1 MKKTLTLLLCICM
14 ILTAVPAYAAEDQKL
29 EAQVTGTRLLQKWN
43 GQTSEETD
51 WFCVDLKLTNWH
63 TDPQNI
69 PGLLSGTLIFQKAYS
84 FDAVPEFEEDTIAPL
99 IEREGSL
106 VFEIPKMVS
115 RMFSPDN
122 IRVLLTVDGE
132 EMEVDT
138 ENISSTP
145 AMPSGTLEGPGFD
158 TPEDAV
164 LAYLEGLNNGDVKEM
179 LSTFA
184 YETYAEHANPED
196 MLRRIRSF
204 MYGQTSCVPMNSDYA
219 KSIVINGRYA
229 DLARPLVY
237 NYVECSYRTEGRAIT
252 FDEES
257 EMTDFLNAF
266 AISPANEWLGNV
278 EFVEWIDPAQVTD
291 KFFMS
296 MNLRNL
302 ATQMACAGADD
313 YAELVAHIKLNGV
326 DSAQFMECIKYG
338 DRWYN
343 HSFQSMMANIL
354 GLAPTTAG
362 LVYPDKNSEAGNLQ
376 DYLIV
381 PEIDEEMAAARNS
394 WDTSDLPGTRW
405 QLESVKTS
413 EFAANVGTSKEEVL
427 ADSGNSIFGEL
438 KFMHLGGA
446 VLDMRFSPGLC
457 SEMEVESTYAKSTM
471 IWAEIDGQL
480 QIGEC
485 KGISASGLQ
494 FEEAECKRT
503 EDQIIINVEGDE
515 MVFRRAQ

>member
-1 MKKTLTLLLCICM
+1 MKKTLTLLLCMCM
-14 ILTAVPAYAAEDQKL
+14 ILTAVPAYAAEDYKL

-43 GQTSEETD
+43 EQTSEETE

-69 PGLLSGTLIFQKAYS
+69 PGLLSGTLYFQNAYS
-84 FDAVPEFEEDTIAPL
+84 FDAVPAFEEDTIAPL
-99 IEREGSL
+99 IEREGAL

-122 IRVLLTVDGE
+122 IRVILTIDGA

-145 AMPSGTLEGPGFD
+145 ALPSGTLEGPGFD
-158 TPEDAV
+158 TPQEAV
-164 LAYLEGLNNGDVKEM
+164 LAYLEGLNNADVREM

-184 YETYAEHANPED
+184 FESYAEHANPED
-196 MLRRIRSF
+196 MLRRVRTF
-204 MYGQTSCVPMNSDYA
+204 MYGQTSSIPMNSDFA

-229 DLARPLVY
+229 DLARNLMCSY
-237 NYVECSYRTEGRAIT
+237 SECSYSTEGRVIT
-252 FDEES
+252 FAEES
-257 EMTDFLNAF
+257 EVTDFLKAF
-266 AISPANEWLGNV
+266 AGSPANEWLGNV

-291 KFFMS
+291 KFYTAA
-296 MNLRNL
+296 NLRNL

-326 DSAQFMECIKYG
+326 DSAQFMQCIKYG

-343 HSFQSMMANIL
+343 HNYQSMMANLL
-354 GLAPTTAG
+354 GIMVTSAG
-362 LVYPDKNSEAGNLQ
+362 LVYPGESSEAGNLQ
-376 DYLIV
+376 DFLIV
-381 PEIDEEMAAARNS
+381 PQTDEEMAAAINS
-394 WDTSDLPGTRW
+394 WETSDLPGTRW
-405 QLESVKTS
+405 QLESVKAS
-413 EFAANVGTSKEEVL
+413 EFAVDVGTNKEEVL
-427 ADSGNSIFGEL
+427 ADSGNRMYGEL

-446 VLDMRFSPGLC
+446 VLDIRLSPGLC
-457 SEMEVESTYAKSTM
+457 SQMGADSTYAKSTA
-471 IWAEIDGQL
+471 IWAEMNGQL
-480 QIGEC
+480 QLGEC
-485 KGISASGLQ
+485 KGISGSGLQ
-494 FEEAECKRT
+494 FEQAECKRT